1 MNDEDLFKK
10 FQDEANKLAVLS
22 NKNNAVSLQ
31 AENVILQDELKVL
44 KNRYEIALKVLQQI
58 ADRPRKTQE
67 RNMANAVVN
76 FLKLT

>member
-1 MNDEDLFKK
+1 MLNEEL
-10 FQDEANKLAVLS
+10 ELEE
-22 NKNNAVSLQ
+22 
-31 AENVILQDELKVL
+31 ENVILQDELKVL

-76 FLKLT
+76 FLILT